1 MFGPRLSP
9 ENYLA
14 RYQVADL
21 FLDSFPFNAGTT
33 ANDALWMG
41 LPLLTLTGRSFA
53 SRMAGAL
60 LTAAKMESL
69 ICYNLQDYEEK
80 AVALANDPAE
90 MARLRAHLQ
99 GVRNEGVLFDTGRFV
114 RELEA
119 RLLPL
124 AK

>member
-1 MFGPRLSP
+1 MTPA
-9 ENYLA
+9 ENLA
-14 RYQVADL
+14 RYPLCNL
-21 FLDSFPFNAGTT
+21 FLDAWPYNAGVTGS
-33 ANDALWMG
+33 DALWMG

-69 ICYNLQDYEEK
+69 ITYNIKDYEEK

-99 GVRNEGVLFDTGRFV
+99 TVRSEGVLFDTSRFV
-114 RELEA
+114 RNLEG

-124 AK
+124 AKLAS